1 MKVEVLKLNFLI
13 MINISLLNYFNKYL
27 VAVFNERLK
36 QAKLA
41 TNNDFNTKFY

>member
-1 MKVEVLKLNFLI
+1 

-27 VAVFNERLK
+27 GAVFNERLK

-41 TNNDFNTKFY
+41 TNNDFNTVEQKQKNYKHLI